1 MHEKQDNDLKSNL
14 MKIIE
19 AFKED
24 IKNSLEGIQKNT
36 DKHVEVLKEEINSLK
51 EYMKLQSSR

>member
-1 MHEKQDNDLKSNL
+1 MQLGTIRTKFSHHNNPWWELDPTNMHEKQDYDLKSYL

-24 IKNSLEGIQKNT
+24 TKNSLE
-36 DKHVEVLKEEINSLK
+36 EI
-51 EYMKLQSSR
+51 